1 MLQIIRAV
9 LKNPQDKTQLWLI
22 FANKTEDDILLRKE
36 LEAIPKNRLKLFYTL
51 DEPPAGWKQGKGFI
65 SEQLLKRVLP
75 AASDDVLV
83 CVCGP
88 PGMMTAVSGGKT
100 PDYKQGELT
109 GLLKAL
115 GFSES
120 NVFKF

>member
-65 SEQLLKRVLP
+65 SEEMCRENLP
-75 AASDDVLV
+75 QPSEDSSSMIFN
-83 CVCGP
+83 CGP
-88 PGMMTAVSGGKT
+88 PPMIKFAIEPNLQKMG
-100 PDYKQGELT
+100 YKQGQW
-109 GLLKAL
+109 
-115 GFSES
+115 F
-120 NVFKF
+120 NF